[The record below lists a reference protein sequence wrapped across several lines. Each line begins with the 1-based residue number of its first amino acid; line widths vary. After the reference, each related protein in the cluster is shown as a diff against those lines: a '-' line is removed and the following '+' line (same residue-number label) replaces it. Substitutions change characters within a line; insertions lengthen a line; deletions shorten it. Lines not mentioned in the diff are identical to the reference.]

1 MTDREY
7 IEIHKKYPDP
17 YDNSEWHTHYEGEE
31 EDYKKVVEYNKALC
45 EEFPFLIPSN
55 RWSGIKITEAQNG
68 GYWPGSPDDIPD
80 YDYTYTELD
89 DMPTGWRLAF
99 GLDMCREIKE
109 ELIKFDYLD
118 KYRITQIKEKYG
130 SLRWYCGGAPI
141 GKLSEDYEEVIIQ
154 GSDTLPEYDKNEFA
168 FILDHT
174 DNYESIFDENGKT
187 KDNAREIMKNNEKA
201 TYHYRK
207 HRIIEKCK
215 IDEIISKYER
225 LSYDICIDCGKPAKW
240 VSTGWISPWCD
251 DCKHKYNDD
260 RYVPIED
267 YYGE

>member
-1 MTDREY
+1 MTEQEY
-7 IEIHKKYPDP
+7 IKIHKKYPDP

-31 EDYKKVVEYNKALC
+31 EDYKKIVEYNKALC

-130 SLRWYCGGAPI
+130 SLRWYCGGYP
-141 GKLSEDYEEVIIQ
+141 S
-154 GSDTLPEYDKNEFA
+154 GS
-168 FILDHT
+168 
-174 DNYESIFDENGKT
+174 
-187 KDNAREIMKNNEKA
+187 
-201 TYHYRK
+201 
-207 HRIIEKCK
+207 K

-225 LSYDICIDCGKPAKW
+225 LSYDICIGCGKPAKW

-251 DCKHKYNDD
+251 DCKNKYNDD
-260 RYVPIED
+260 RYVPVED
-267 YYGE
+267 YYKED

>member
-7 IEIHKKYPDP
+7 IEIREKYPDP

-31 EDYKKVVEYNKALC
+31 EDYKKIVEYNKALC

-68 GYWPGSPDDIPD
+68 GYWPGSPDDIPN

-130 SLRWYCGGAPI
+130 SLRWYCGGYPRD
-141 GKLSEDYEEVIIQ
+141 S
-154 GSDTLPEYDKNEFA
+154 
-168 FILDHT
+168 
-174 DNYESIFDENGKT
+174 
-187 KDNAREIMKNNEKA
+187 
-201 TYHYRK
+201 
-207 HRIIEKCK
+207 K

-225 LSYDICIDCGKPAKW
+225 LSYYTCIGCGKPAKW
-240 VSTGWISPWCD
+240 VSIGWISPWCD

-267 YYGE
+267 YYGED